1 MSTFVETC
9 IEKIFPAK
17 SQYDF
22 ADISSNQCSWC
33 SYEFVSRL
41 KRLVALAWST
51 GKESELASVHTEAVL
66 AASEKR
72 KEFGTVPY
80 GENIDNITLQHQYQ
94 EKVTIVHSLLCTE
107 NEDLYFPI
115 DEGYEKE
122 FMSKE
127 RCNTVSREEMYKSF
141 CSWLSVG
148 HNRFALANRSGQSF
162 AILRVSPEKVL
173 ICDSH
178 CRAFGIT
185 SFEKAFKYIMFDQP
199 EKSYKFCMLLLGY
212 TL

>member
-1 MSTFVETC
+1 MSTFIEIC
-9 IEKIFPAK
+9 LEKIFSVK

-33 SYEFVSRL
+33 SYEFASRL
-41 KRLVALAWST
+41 KRLAPLAWCA
-51 GKESELASVHTEAVL
+51 GKESELVSEYTEAIIE
-66 AASEKR
+66 SSKKR

-80 GENIDNITLQHQYQ
+80 GENIDNIMLQHQYQ
-94 EKVTIVHSLLCTE
+94 EKVTIVHSLLCLE

-122 FMSKE
+122 FMNKE
-127 RCNTVSREEMYKSF
+127 KYMVVCRDEMYKSF
-141 CSWLSVG
+141 CSWMSVG
-148 HNRFALANRSGQSF
+148 HNRFALANRCGQSF
-162 AILRVSPEKVL
+162 AILRITSEKVL

-178 CRAFGIT
+178 CRTFGIT
-185 SFEKAFKYIMFDQP
+185 SLEKAFKYIMFDQP
-199 EKSYKFCMLLLGY
+199 EKNYKFCMLLLGY